1 MIIRVLVQKSCKLQ
15 TLKTLFMKTST
26 ILFMFVVGFFTTSIS
41 AQESMWF
48 DSNWNSTTKE
58 KATYYR
64 PTPKVQKNGFWI
76 VDYYIDGTKQMEGFS
91 LNDNPNN
98 EKFHGL
104 VKYYFENGVLF
115 QEINYKEG
123 KIDGIRKVYFE
134 SGKLKTITDYK
145 NDKKE
150 GKFSE
155 YYETG
160 ELFSRGNFENN
171 LKEGNWRTFYKSG
184 KIKERGNYVKDE
196 KAGTWKIFYKNLK
209 KK

>member
-1 MIIRVLVQKSCKLQ
+1 
-15 TLKTLFMKTST
+15 MKTST
-26 ILFMFVVGFFTTSIS
+26 LLFVLVIGFLTASVS

-64 PTPKVQKNGFWI
+64 PKPKVQNNGFWI

-91 LNDNPNN
+91 LNNVPNN

-104 VKYYFENGVLF
+104 VKYYFENEFLF
-115 QEINYKEG
+115 QEINFKEG
-123 KIDGIRKVYFE
+123 EIDGVRKVYFE
-134 SGKLKTITDYK
+134 SGKLKTVTEYLNGKI
-145 NDKKE
+145 E
-150 GKFSE
+150 GKHFE

-160 ELFSRGNFENN
+160 ELLSRGDFENN
-171 LKEGNWRTFYKSG
+171 LKEGNWKTFYENG
-184 KIKERGNYVKDE
+184 KIKERGNYVKGD
-196 KAGTWKIFYKNLK
+196 KAGTWKIFHKNLK